1 VFIYIYME
9 HVLFGLSTM
18 AVPDDFGTPETF
30 HPAAMSTT
38 FEIWQTWRPMTL
50 APETHAWQ
58 NDTLEHPRHTTD
70 NEGMTIEG
78 MTIEG
83 ISRHGR
89 RLLTNAIDVR
99 GPPNPP
105 PTTPAGWSRALEEAG
120 SREGLENSLKRSLAV
135 FKAMDAEADKK
146 KADSKDDSDDAQRNK
161 ITPEDENTKKDKNYK
176 ENGNVNFW
184 MTCPLEILPK
194 VMKFASLNP
203 KDHCNQVAITNRRNN
218 IVWRRLVM
226 NSEYQRRLDRRMIL
240 THYIY
245 DIIPRMNDELDC
257 DVPVYPLLHDLL
269 PLL

>member
-1 VFIYIYME
+1 ME

-70 NEGMTIEG
+70 NEGMT
-78 MTIEG
+78 
-83 ISRHGR
+83 RHGR

-99 GPPNPP
+99 GPPNPL

-184 MTCPLEILPK
+184 MTCPLEILLTVHLK
-194 VMKFASLNP
+194 VMTFASLNP

-226 NSEYQRRLDRRMIL
+226 NSWTLRHFYQRMMLER
-240 THYIY
+240 YIY
-245 DIIPRMNDELDC
+245 DVIPRINNQIEF
-257 DVPVYPLLHDLL
+257 DVPVNQLHDLL
-269 PLL
+269 ALI

>member
-1 VFIYIYME
+1 
-9 HVLFGLSTM
+9 M
-18 AVPDDFGTPETF
+18 AVPDDFGTPETY
-30 HPAAMSTT
+30 HPEAMVPPLEEVMHRGTQSTT
-38 FEIWQTWRPMTL
+38 FEIWQTWRPSTL

-58 NDTLEHPRHTTD
+58 NDTLEHPRHTPD
-70 NEGMTIEG
+70 NEGMT
-78 MTIEG
+78 
-83 ISRHGR
+83 RHGR

-99 GPPNPP
+99 GPPNPL
-105 PTTPAGWSRALEEAG
+105 PTTPAGWSRALEEAE

-135 FKAMDAEADKK
+135 FKARDAEADKK

-194 VMKFASLNP
+194 VMKFASLNL